1 MRQSRSPAPKRRPY
15 RLAVLL
21 AAMCVPGLW
30 ACAGYGY
37 SYSGSALNPGQ
48 STLEDVR
55 ATMGTPALEWV
66 NPDHSMQLS
75 YPRGPSGFHSY
86 MVYLDPAG
94 RLQRIQNVMN
104 LDSFYRIARGMTEEQ
119 VLRILG
125 PPWPAWTNYFPA
137 RRELVWEW
145 RFCNDSSQ
153 AARFDVVFDGDSHT
167 VRTSFGQ
174 PEVGFIDGPPPCGR

>member
-1 MRQSRSPAPKRRPY
+1 LRHRNSKVGDAPVSQSGAEAAAVSAGGCVGRHVRAGVVGVRR
-15 RLAVLL
+15 LQL
-21 AAMCVPGLW
+21 
-30 ACAGYGY
+30 
-37 SYSGSALNPGQ
+37 YSGSALKPGQ

-104 LDSFYRIARGMTEEQ
+104 LDSFYRIAQGMTEEQ

-137 RRELVWEW
+137 WRELVWEW
-145 RFCNDSSQ
+145 RFCNDSSLSSL
-153 AARFDVVFDGDSHT
+153 A
-167 VRTSFGQ
+167 
-174 PEVGFIDGPPPCGR
+174 